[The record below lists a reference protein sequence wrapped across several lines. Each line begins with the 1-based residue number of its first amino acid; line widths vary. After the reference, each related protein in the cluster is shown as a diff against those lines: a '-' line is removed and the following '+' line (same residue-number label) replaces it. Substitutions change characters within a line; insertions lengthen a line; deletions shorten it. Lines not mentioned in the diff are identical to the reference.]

1 MINQN
6 QIPGFPGCQNL
17 LDGTLREN
25 SVHMSMEG
33 INSLAVLSEQTPYLV
48 LGVMARYSYPLNMI
62 ALLRSTP

>member
-1 MINQN
+1 
-6 QIPGFPGCQNL
+6 
-17 LDGTLREN
+17 
-25 SVHMSMEG
+25 MSMEG